1 MKIKYRVK
9 LYNDFTEP
17 YWARDNIQDSPIV
30 SHVSVDEYVAYDK
43 EVFRDILGDFL
54 DAPKKNLTE
63 KDIRKDFDEN
73 RNPRLSNEKVNVIKA
88 YYNGRLALK
97 KKVDAALAKVDEKKL
112 KKDFPVILKYGIPFE
127 MNYFS
132 CEDDDPV
139 DKLTKQNEAYIEI
152 EISRED

>member
-1 MKIKYRVK
+1 
-9 LYNDFTEP
+9 
-17 YWARDNIQDSPIV
+17 V
-30 SHVSVDEYVAYDK
+30 SHVSIDEYVAYDK

-97 KKVDAALAKVDEKKL
+97 KKIDAILAKVDEKKMKNDFTVIHIL
-112 KKDFPVILKYGIPFE
+112 KKP
-127 MNYFS
+127 
-132 CEDDDPV
+132 
-139 DKLTKQNEAYIEI
+139 A
-152 EISRED
+152 